1 MGQPAIKPVKL
12 IQRVGGVS
20 DKSQTLQLNVIALF
34 YEWIDRRSSMVMV
47 CKKNNKIHIGVDLT
61 KLNQN
66 VKQEWHFLLAVE

>member
-34 YEWIDRRSSMVMV
+34 YEWINRRSSMVMV
-47 CKKNNKIHIGVDLT
+47 CKKNNKIHIDVDLT